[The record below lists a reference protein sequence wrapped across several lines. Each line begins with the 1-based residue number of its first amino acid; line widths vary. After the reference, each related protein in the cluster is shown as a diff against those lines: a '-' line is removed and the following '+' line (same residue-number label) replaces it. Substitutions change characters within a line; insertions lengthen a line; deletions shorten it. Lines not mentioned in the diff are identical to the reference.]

1 MGHVFVTGVSSAS
14 CKKLVWYYLD
24 QEGCC
29 KTIKILLKEVENMNW
44 GILIAIAVAVLDIVK
59 NNLDD

>member
-1 MGHVFVTGVSSAS
+1 M
-14 CKKLVWYYLD
+14 LYYLD